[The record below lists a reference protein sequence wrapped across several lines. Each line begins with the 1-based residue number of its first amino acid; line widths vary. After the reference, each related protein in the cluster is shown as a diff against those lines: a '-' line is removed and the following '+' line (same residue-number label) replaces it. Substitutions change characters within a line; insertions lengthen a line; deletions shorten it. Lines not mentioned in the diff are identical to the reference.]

1 MHLCMRTTIDIPDS
15 LLRRA
20 KNQMHKQKTT
30 FRALV
35 ITALEKSLSQGDA
48 KDFRLRDAAVGK
60 RGKKTVSAEAINR
73 TIDKQ
78 RNQDFRA

>member
-1 MHLCMRTTIDIPDS
+1 MRTTIDIPDS

-20 KNQMHKQKTT
+20 KNQMHKQNTT

-35 ITALEKSLSQGDA
+35 ITALEKMLSQGEA
-48 KDFRLRDAAVGK
+48 KDFRLCDAAVGK
-60 RGKKTVSAEAINR
+60 RGKKAVSAEAINQ

-78 RNQDFRA
+78 RNQEFRV